1 MLEDATLQPPAA
13 SGGGDGGHVTE
24 GRPAALHNA
33 TLRVAGSEILY
44 VHLPAAADT
53 PELLRARLRALDQ
66 GRMQFRKRLRKQP
79 KPKPIERFQPI
90 EVDRVVEA
98 HDDIL

>member
-1 MLEDATLQPPAA
+1 MGEAM
-13 SGGGDGGHVTE
+13 HV
-24 GRPAALHNA
+24 LM
-33 TLRVAGSEILY
+33 AGVPY
-44 VHLPAAADT
+44 NADT